1 MKTVSIIGSFRK
13 PKHYLEITNLICKLK
28 ASGIEVL
35 SPAGTEVVDIVDDF
49 VMFESDDKSLTPEE
63 IESATLAKILA
74 SDIVYVC
81 DVDGYIG
88 RTTAYEIGCC
98 EVRNKEMYFLE
109 TPEDF
114 EIFSPIKV
122 LKPDELLEYITIKD
136 KEKIRK

>member
-49 VMFESDDKSLTPEE
+49 VMFASDDKSLTPEE

-98 EVRNKEMYFLE
+98 EVRNIEMYFLDY
-109 TPEDF
+109 PRDF
-114 EIFSPIKV
+114 EILTPINV
-122 LKPDELLEYITIKD
+122 LKPDELIIHITSKN
-136 KEKIRK
+136 KENVLK